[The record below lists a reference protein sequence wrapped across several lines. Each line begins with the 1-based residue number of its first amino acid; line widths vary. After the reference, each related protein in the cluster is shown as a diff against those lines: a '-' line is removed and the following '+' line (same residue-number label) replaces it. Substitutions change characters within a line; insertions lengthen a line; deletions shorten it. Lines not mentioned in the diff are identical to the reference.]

1 MTDRHTNKIAQTELP
16 LKSPADQAC
25 LCPVAAVTALF
36 TNNLPG
42 AALRCRPLHT
52 LCSTFERSPYGF
64 HAKPRYRPLV
74 CQYG

>member
-25 LCPVAAVTALF
+25 LGPVAAVTALF

-42 AALRCRPLHT
+42 AGR
-52 LCSTFERSPYGF
+52 STSLPTASYSVLNF
-64 HAKPRYRPLV
+64 
-74 CQYG
+74 